1 MQSKKRKFMNTLF
14 ILHPWG
20 FVIFLLL
27 GAVGFLYTTSRIQIP
42 VYTTVE
48 TLVEKENGVMRL
60 DLQNKDFMT
69 GTPVF
74 LYESR
79 DDHLE
84 KVTDY
89 EVEEGWLLTEPID
102 KLPDTGRLYLDIQTD
117 EISLLRHIFIE
128 GRF

>member
-1 MQSKKRKFMNTLF
+1 MQSRKRKILNSLF

-20 FVIFLLL
+20 FVIFFVL
-27 GAVGFLYTTSRIQIP
+27 GAGTFLYTAGRIHIP

-48 TLVEKENGVMRL
+48 TVVQEEDGIMRV
-60 DLQNKDFMT
+60 DLHNREFET

-84 KVTDY
+84 KVTAY
-89 EVEEGWLLTEPID
+89 HVKEGWLLTDPID
-102 KLPDTGRLYLDIQTD
+102 TLPASGKLYVDIQTS
-117 EISLLRHIFIE
+117 EISLLRHILSL
-128 GRF
+128 

>member
-1 MQSKKRKFMNTLF
+1 MQSRKRKILNSLF

-20 FVIFLLL
+20 VIIFLVL
-27 GAVGFLYTTSRIQIP
+27 GAGTFLYTAGRIHIP

-48 TLVEKENGVMRL
+48 TVVEEEDGIMRV
-60 DLQNKDFMT
+60 DLHDREFKS

-84 KVTDY
+84 KVTAY
-89 EVEEGWLLTEPID
+89 QVKEGWLLTDSID
-102 KLPDTGRLYLDIQTD
+102 TLPASGKLYVDIQTS
-117 EISLLRHIFIE
+117 EISLLRHILSL
-128 GRF
+128 